1 MKAKQIAYWVT
12 TALIAAE
19 LVAGGVTD
27 LAHGREVLV
36 AGQPVV
42 DVLHQLGYPAYLLVI
57 LGVWKLLAAAV
68 ILAPGLPRL
77 KEWAY
82 AGMFFELSGAAF
94 SHVFVEHNFGNAVG
108 PLFLAT
114 LALASWALRPQSRV
128 LGVILP
134 WQSRKPDESLGG
146 RADTS

>member
-1 MKAKQIAYWVT
+1 MKAKQVGYWVT
-12 TALIAAE
+12 TILISAE
-19 LVAGGVTD
+19 LIAGGVTD

-42 DVLHQLGYPAYLLVI
+42 DVLHQLGYPAYLLAL
-57 LGVWKLLAAAV
+57 LGIWKLLAAAA

-82 AGMFFELSGAAF
+82 AGAFFELSGAAV
-94 SHVFVEHNFGNAVG
+94 SHVAVEHSLGNAVG
-108 PLFLAT
+108 PLFLAA
-114 LALASWALRPQSRV
+114 LALASWSLRPPGRV

-134 WQSRKPDESLGG
+134 WRWSKRDDAQARSGD
-146 RADTS
+146 

>member
-1 MKAKQIAYWVT
+1 MRAKQVAYWVT

-19 LVAGGVTD
+19 LVVGGVTD

-57 LGVWKLLAAAV
+57 LGIWKLLAAAV
-68 ILAPGLPRL
+68 ILAPRLPRL

-82 AGMFFELSGAAF
+82 AGTFFELSGAAF
-94 SHVFVEHNFGNAVG
+94 SHLLVEHSFGNAVG
-108 PLFLAT
+108 PLFLAA
-114 LALASWALRPQSRV
+114 LALVSWALRPPSRV

-134 WQSRKPDESLGG
+134 GRSRKPDESLAGH
-146 RADTS
+146 ADA